1 MDENKLSD
9 FIQVGE
15 NQINDKLFIEAIV
28 TFTTVIL
35 DDPFNIEALFGRA
48 TACKNILLFNQA
60 LEDLAKVEELQYKT
74 GVDKKLYMLRGDI
87 YMILKD
93 YEKAI
98 IEYDTFMALDP
109 GMGEVYAMRGF
120 AKKELGLI
128 DSANIDFSRAN
139 ELGHGSPSWM
149 IK

>member
-1 MDENKLSD
+1 
-9 FIQVGE
+9 
-15 NQINDKLFIEAIV
+15 
-28 TFTTVIL
+28 
-35 DDPFNIEALFGRA
+35 
-48 TACKNILLFNQA
+48 
-60 LEDLAKVEELQYKT
+60 
-74 GVDKKLYMLRGDI
+74 
-87 YMILKD
+87 MILKD

-139 ELGHGSPSWM
+139 ELGHGLPSWM